1 MSYEG
6 FCLLHPLLPIL
17 ALIKSNYFNL
27 SEIQS
32 PVVLLMRIFCYF
44 FYSNLCI
51 ISPFFYWSIHV
62 KHGSVLLKA
71 VSLGLM
77 IDLYEVVTNLQCGL
91 MTVICLFDRFRGF
104 FWKAARIG
112 GPLFRCFTFTTIFV
126 GLVHNYSP
134 FSSFHFIFILIFIC
148 YLLGTISFASSFL
161 FGDFFFFG
169 CIYEV
174 WMLTVETQEA
184 ILGLA
189 SR

>member
-1 MSYEG
+1 MW
-6 FCLLHPLLPIL
+6 
-17 ALIKSNYFNL
+17 
-27 SEIQS
+27 
-32 PVVLLMRIFCYF
+32 IFCYF

-62 KHGSVLLKA
+62 KHGSVLLQA

-77 IDLYEVVTNLQCGL
+77 VDLYEVVTNLQCGL

-161 FGDFFFFG
+161 FGDFFFFWG
-169 CIYEV
+169 VFMKYEC
-174 WMLTVETQEA
+174 WRWRPRKLFLGWHQGKDKKKNRKGAFFFFLT
-184 ILGLA
+184 
-189 SR
+189 SW